1 MAEDEIKQTEKAI
14 DDLRRIADDPNTT
27 EKIRDM
33 ILEVVRKASE
43 DLGRAKA
50 AYG

>member
-14 DDLRRIADDPNTT
+14 DDLKRIADDPSTT
-27 EKIRDM
+27 PKIRDM

-43 DLGRAKA
+43 DLAKAKA
-50 AYG
+50 AHG